1 MKKYLSILLIT
12 IFISANCQDLYFPS
26 KGNWEAKLPSDFNYN
41 SDNYIDQLTI
51 LFAKNLEDKYVN
63 LRKIV
68 IQWNKIT
75 PYLKISKK

>member
-1 MKKYLSILLIT
+1 MMRPNAELCINTNI
-12 IFISANCQDLYFPS
+12 
-26 KGNWEAKLPSDFNYN
+26 KLTEVRKHCFNYN

-68 IQWNKIT
+68 IQWHKIT
-75 PYLKISKK
+75 PYLKISKKYWKYGNNRLQ